1 VIDAASKIAA
11 AAGDPA
17 VLLALA
23 IELAQENASLAE
35 RAAGL
40 EAAEVE
46 RKAKQNRR
54 VRRHRHG
61 GDGNVTSRDE
71 TLQSVTQRVV
81 TDGNVSERDATA
93 PLPPAPSL
101 LSPTPPNNPSSPPI
115 PAAQLSTREVEP
127 EESRLLN
134 RIPVAA
140 AVVRRMLDGFA
151 GVQRTSWVGRLH
163 GVLDRPP
170 HPTDAELHDA
180 LEDMLT
186 KPRDQWGPRF
196 LRACVESIRQE
207 GARGGKAGGKVPA
220 AEARAAVLLALFRQ
234 YDLFAYSGDAA
245 AYELKVYAASQDP
258 QAGARFRAE
267 LNAVEPWKGIEAPS
281 DFLKLR
287 EIAARL
293 TARAA

>member
-1 VIDAASKIAA
+1 
-11 AAGDPA
+11 

-93 PLPPAPSL
+93 PPPPAPSL
-101 LSPTPPNNPSSPPI
+101 LPPTPPNNPSSPPTPTAQPT
-115 PAAQLSTREVEP
+115 PARAVEP
-127 EESRLLN
+127 EETRLLA
-134 RIPVAA
+134 RVPEAA
-140 AVVRRMLDGFA
+140 EVVTRLLDGFA

-163 GVLDRPP
+163 GLLDRPP
-170 HPTDAELHDA
+170 HPTGAELHDA

-186 KPRDQWGPRF
+186 KARDQWGPRF
-196 LRACVESIRQE
+196 LRACVLSIRQE
-207 GARGGKAGGKVPA
+207 GTRGGKAGAKVPA
-220 AEARAAVLLALFRQ
+220 AETRAAVLLDLFRRF
-234 YDLFAYSGDAA
+234 DLFAYSGDAT
-245 AYELKVYAASQDP
+245 AYELKVYAASEDP
-258 QAGARFRAE
+258 QAGPGFRAE
-267 LNAVEPWKGIEAPS
+267 LNAVEPWKGGIDAPS
-281 DFLKLR
+281 DFLKAR
-287 EIAARL
+287 EIATRL
-293 TARAA
+293 ASRAAA